1 MDIKSL
7 ITNHRRIMI
16 DTAPLIY
23 FIEDSVPYGKIA
35 GTIISNAIQYNCSII
50 TSVITLVEVLT
61 QPIQM
66 KRFDIAEKYRD
77 VLTNS
82 KNIIMYPVDSL
93 IAQKAAELRAKYQIK
108 TPDALQIATCIE
120 NNATLFITNDM
131 QIKQI
136 KEIEVAVLRD
146 FI

>member
-1 MDIKSL
+1 
-7 ITNHRRIMI
+7 MI

-66 KRFDIAEKYRD
+66 KRFDIAEKYCD